1 MFALLA
7 SFLMLAAGEPV
18 ASPPLD
24 AAEVVRQLKPA
35 ELAEWH
41 NAMRITTLGQT
52 RIKQGQS
59 IMDTS
64 IAAAAAT
71 KGAKVG
77 GLTETP
83 EQIKA
88 RAQKIID
95 EGNLQVQQAAPSL
108 NRLRLAAT
116 QRLAEKMK
124 PVDFAVEITAAAPP
138 AALDAAVGR
147 LHKQAVDLGYPSAHL
162 IGSLRVSSAGLE
174 RPAELT
180 ADLRAAWSRR
190 TGVALAAVP
199 AEGYAYVPAVA
210 PAAPALSKGLK
221 PATAPK
227 QLAVLWAEQ
236 YAVGA
241 DGAQALLFLRL
252 ADAHSFRI
260 IASELVLTHT
270 GATPVVGTVVLRDER
285 SFIPRLTQSGEWAFG
300 FERDSHPVGS
310 ALLTHLC
317 LTQTKLSVAGD
328 PYVAIV
334 AGGGPAG
341 GVVGAKW
348 RATAV
353 EAPVASPAAP
363 NVAVTA
369 FSVQGIPTGG
379 AARDVGPL
387 TLRVGAP
394 GVK

>member
-1 MFALLA
+1 MYALLA

-18 ASPPLD
+18 APPSVTD
-24 AAEVVRQLKPA
+24 AEVVPQLKPS

-41 NAMRITTLGQT
+41 NAMRATSLGQN
-52 RIKQGQS
+52 RVKQGQS

-64 IAAAAAT
+64 IAAANAT
-71 KGAKVG
+71 KGAKSG

-95 EGNLQVQQAAPSL
+95 EGNMQIRQAAPSL
-108 NRLRLAAT
+108 ARLRLAAA

-124 PVDFAVEITAAAPP
+124 PIDFTVPLSAAAPA

-162 IGSLRVSSAGLE
+162 IGSLRFSAAGLE
-174 RPAELT
+174 RPADLT

-190 TGVALAAVP
+190 TGVALAAAP

-227 QLAVLWAEQ
+227 QFAVLWAEQ

-241 DGAQALLFLRL
+241 DGSQTLLFLRL

-260 IASELVLTHT
+260 IASELVLTDT
-270 GATPVVGTVVLRDER
+270 GAATAVGALALRDER
-285 SFIPRLTQSGEWAFG
+285 SFIPRLTQSGEWTFG

-310 ALLTHLC
+310 ALLVHLC
-317 LTQTKLSVAGD
+317 LAQTKLSVAGD
-328 PYVAIV
+328 AYVAII

-348 RATAV
+348 RASAAEGTAG
-353 EAPVASPAAP
+353 
-363 NVAVTA
+363 VTA
-369 FSVQGIPTGG
+369 FRIEGIPAGG
-379 AARDVGPL
+379 TAVAVGPL
-387 TLRVGAP
+387 TLRIGAP
-394 GVK
+394 GAK

>member
-1 MFALLA
+1 MYALLA

-18 ASPPLD
+18 APPAVTD
-24 AAEVVRQLKPA
+24 AEVVLQLKPS

-41 NAMRITTLGQT
+41 NAMRATNLGQN
-52 RIKQGQS
+52 RVKQGQS

-64 IAAAAAT
+64 IAAANAT
-71 KGAKVG
+71 KGAKSG

-83 EQIKA
+83 EQIKL

-95 EGNLQVQQAAPSL
+95 EGNLQIRQAAPSL
-108 NRLRLAAT
+108 ARLRLAAA
-116 QRLAEKMK
+116 QRVAEKMK
-124 PVDFAVEITAAAPP
+124 PVDFTVPLAAAAPA

-147 LHKQAVDLGYPSAHL
+147 LHKQAVDLGYSSAHL
-162 IGSLRVSSAGLE
+162 IGSLRFSAAGLE
-174 RPAELT
+174 RPADLT

-190 TGVALAAVP
+190 TGVALAAAP

-210 PAAPALSKGLK
+210 PGAPALSKGLK

-227 QLAVLWAEQ
+227 QFAVLWAEQ

-241 DGAQALLFLRL
+241 DGSQTLLFLRL

-260 IASELVLTHT
+260 IASELVLTDT
-270 GATPVVGTVVLRDER
+270 GAATAVGALALRDER
-285 SFIPRLTQSGEWAFG
+285 SFIPRLTQGGEWTFG

-310 ALLTHLC
+310 ALLVHLC
-317 LTQTKLSVAGD
+317 LAQTKLSVAGD
-328 PYVAIV
+328 AYAAII

-348 RATAV
+348 RASAAEGTAG
-353 EAPVASPAAP
+353 
-363 NVAVTA
+363 VTA
-369 FSVQGIPTGG
+369 FRIEGIPAGG
-379 AARDVGPL
+379 AAVAVGTL
-387 TLRVGAP
+387 TLRIGAP
-394 GVK
+394 GAK

>member
-7 SFLMLAAGEPV
+7 SILMLAAGEPV
-18 ASPPLD
+18 DLPTVTD
-24 AAEVVRQLKPA
+24 VEVVRLLKPV

-41 NAMRITTLGQT
+41 NAMRVTTLGQA

-59 IMDTS
+59 IMGTS
-64 IAAAAAT
+64 VAAANAT
-71 KGAKVG
+71 KGSKSG

-83 EQIKA
+83 EQIKI

-108 NRLRLAAT
+108 SRLRLAAA
-116 QRLAEKMK
+116 QRVAEKMK
-124 PVDFAVEITAAAPP
+124 PVDFALEITAAAPA

-147 LHKQAVDLGYPSAHL
+147 LHKQAGDLGYVSAHL
-162 IGSLRVSSAGLE
+162 IGSLRVSAAGLE
-174 RPAELT
+174 RPADLT

-190 TGVALAAVP
+190 RGVALAAVP
-199 AEGYAYVPAVA
+199 AEGYAYVPGVA

-227 QLAVLWAEQ
+227 QIAVLWAEQ

-241 DGAQALLFLRL
+241 DGTQALLFLRL
-252 ADAHSFRI
+252 ADAHSFLI
-260 IASELVLTHT
+260 LASELVLTHS
-270 GATPVVGTVVLRDER
+270 GAAPVVGAIALRDER
-285 SFIPRLTQSGEWAFG
+285 SFIPRLTQGGEWTFG

-348 RATAV
+348 RATPV
-353 EAPVASPAAP
+353 EAPAAGSTIFRIEGVPA
-363 NVAVTA
+363 
-369 FSVQGIPTGG
+369 GG
-379 AARDVGPL
+379 AAVSVGQL
-387 TLRVGAP
+387 TVRLGPPGA
-394 GVK
+394 K

>member
-1 MFALLA
+1 MLSLLA

-18 ASPPLD
+18 APPAVTD
-24 AAEVVRQLKPA
+24 VEVVRLLKPA

-41 NAMRITTLGQT
+41 NVVRVTALGQA
-52 RIKQGQS
+52 RVKQGQS

-64 IAAAAAT
+64 IAAAAST
-71 KGAKVG
+71 KGSKTG

-83 EQIKA
+83 EQIKI

-95 EGNLQVQQAAPSL
+95 QGNAQIQQVAPSL
-108 NRLRLAAT
+108 ARLRLVAA
-116 QRLAEKMK
+116 QRLAETMK
-124 PVDFAVEITAAAPP
+124 PVDFAIEITAAAPP

-147 LHKQAVDLGYPSAHL
+147 LHKQAVDLGYTSAQL
-162 IGSLRVSSAGLE
+162 IGSLRVSAAGLE

-180 ADLRAAWSRR
+180 AELRAAWSRR

-210 PAAPALSKGLK
+210 PSAPALSKGLK

-227 QLAVLWAEQ
+227 QFAVLWAEQ

-241 DGAQALLFLRL
+241 DGTQTLLFLRL

-270 GATPVVGTVVLRDER
+270 GAAPVVGAIALRDER
-285 SFIPRLTQSGEWAFG
+285 SFIPRLTQGAELTFG

-328 PYVAIV
+328 PYVVIV

-348 RATAV
+348 RAVPV
-353 EAPVASPAAP
+353 EATVAGATAFRIEGVPVGG
-363 NVAVTA
+363 VAVPVGQLT
-369 FSVQGIPTGG
+369 VRIGPPG
-379 AARDVGPL
+379 A
-387 TLRVGAP
+387 
-394 GVK
+394 K

>member
-1 MFALLA
+1 MYALLA
-7 SFLMLAAGEPV
+7 SLLLLAAGEPPALPTV
-18 ASPPLD
+18 TD
-24 AAEVVRQLKPA
+24 AEVVRQLKPS

-41 NAMRITTLGQT
+41 NAMRVTTQGQA
-52 RIKQGQS
+52 RVRQGQS
-59 IMDTS
+59 IMETS
-64 IAAAAAT
+64 IAAANAT
-71 KGAKVG
+71 KGAKAG

-83 EQIKA
+83 EQIKV

-108 NRLRLAAT
+108 ARLRLVAA
-116 QRLAEKMK
+116 QRVAEKMK
-124 PVDFAVEITAAAPP
+124 PVDFAAELTAAAPA

-147 LHKQAVDLGYPSAHL
+147 LHKQAADLGYVSAHL
-162 IGSLRVSSAGLE
+162 VGSLRLTAAGLE
-174 RPAELT
+174 RPADLT
-180 ADLRAAWSRR
+180 ADFRAAWSRR
-190 TGVALAAVP
+190 SGVALAAVP

-221 PATAPK
+221 PAAAPK

-241 DGAQALLFLRL
+241 DGAHTLLFLRL

-260 IASELVLTHT
+260 LASELVLTDA
-270 GATPVVGTVVLRDER
+270 GAPAAVGTVALRDER
-285 SFIPRLTQSGEWAFG
+285 SFIPRLAQSGEWAFG

-310 ALLTHLC
+310 ALLAHLC

-328 PYVAIV
+328 AYVAIV

-348 RATAV
+348 RASPAEGSPGVTAFRI
-353 EAPVASPAAP
+353 EGIPAGGAPVA
-363 NVAVTA
+363 
-369 FSVQGIPTGG
+369 
-379 AARDVGPL
+379 VGPL
-387 TLRVGAP
+387 TLRVGPP
-394 GVK
+394 GAK

>member
-1 MFALLA
+1 MYALLA

-18 ASPPLD
+18 APPPVTD
-24 AAEVVRQLKPA
+24 AEVVPQLKPS

-41 NAMRITTLGQT
+41 NAMRATNLGQN
-52 RIKQGQS
+52 RVKQGQS

-64 IAAAAAT
+64 IAAANAT
-71 KGAKVG
+71 KGAKSG

-83 EQIKA
+83 EQIKI

-95 EGNLQVQQAAPSL
+95 EGNMQIRQAAPSL
-108 NRLRLAAT
+108 ARLRLAAA

-124 PVDFAVEITAAAPP
+124 PIDFTVPLSAAAPA

-162 IGSLRVSSAGLE
+162 IGSLRFSAAGLE
-174 RPAELT
+174 RPADLT

-190 TGVALAAVP
+190 TGVALAAAP

-227 QLAVLWAEQ
+227 QFAVLWAEQ

-241 DGAQALLFLRL
+241 DGSQTLLFLRL

-260 IASELVLTHT
+260 IASELVLTDT
-270 GATPVVGTVVLRDER
+270 GAATAVGALALRDER
-285 SFIPRLTQSGEWAFG
+285 SFIPRLTQSGEWTFG

-310 ALLTHLC
+310 ALLVHLC
-317 LTQTKLSVAGD
+317 LAQTKLSVAGD
-328 PYVAIV
+328 AYVAII

-348 RATAV
+348 RASAAEGTAG
-353 EAPVASPAAP
+353 
-363 NVAVTA
+363 VTA
-369 FSVQGIPTGG
+369 FRIEGIPAGG
-379 AARDVGPL
+379 TAVAVGPL
-387 TLRVGAP
+387 TLRIGAP
-394 GVK
+394 GAK

>member
-1 MFALLA
+1 MLALLA
-7 SFLMLAAGEPV
+7 SFLLLAAGEPV
-18 ASPPLD
+18 TPPTIPSD
-24 AAEVVRQLKPA
+24 PEVVRLLKPA

-41 NAMRITTLGQT
+41 NVMRVTALGQA
-52 RIKQGQS
+52 RVKQGQS

-71 KGAKVG
+71 KGSKTG

-83 EQIKA
+83 EQIKI

-95 EGNLQVQQAAPSL
+95 QGNAQIQQVAPSL
-108 NRLRLAAT
+108 ARLRLVAA
-116 QRLAEKMK
+116 QRLAETMK
-124 PVDFAVEITAAAPP
+124 PVDFAIEVTAAAPA

-147 LHKQAVDLGYPSAHL
+147 LHKQAGDLGYVSAHL
-162 IGSLRVSSAGLE
+162 IGSLRVSAAGLE
-174 RPAELT
+174 RPSELT
-180 ADLRAAWSRR
+180 AELRAAWSRR
-190 TGVALAAVP
+190 PGVALAAVP
-199 AEGYAYVPAVA
+199 AEGYAYVPGVA
-210 PAAPALSKGLK
+210 PVAPALSKGLK

-227 QLAVLWAEQ
+227 QFAVLWAEQ

-241 DGAQALLFLRL
+241 DGAQSLLFLRL

-260 IASELVLTHT
+260 IASELVLTHA
-270 GATPVVGTVVLRDER
+270 GAAPVVGSVALRDER

-317 LTQTKLSVAGD
+317 LTQTKLSVVGD

-341 GVVGAKW
+341 GVVVGKW

-353 EAPVASPAAP
+353 EAPAAGPA
-363 NVAVTA
+363 VAVTA

-379 AARDVGPL
+379 PARDVGSL

-394 GVK
+394 GAK